1 MYRIID
7 AHTHI
12 YPDKIAQKA
21 LRQIAT
27 FYRMDDRL
35 AQPEEAGTVGYLLR
49 LQEELGIER
58 SLVCSAAYEPRLVP
72 ALNRFLTESCQAAGE
87 RFWGFCAIHAGCK
100 DIPAILA
107 QCQKDGLHGVKIHPD
122 YQQFDMDDPRLDPL
136 YAYCTAHHF
145 PVLIHCGD
153 DRLDHSSPARL
164 QRVLDRF
171 PRCPIIAAHLGGY
184 RRWDESIMLRPSEG
198 LCFDTS
204 SALFALPRERV
215 IAFFERFGYERFL
228 FGSDYPLFDPREELR
243 RFLALGLSEGQ
254 NRLILGENF
263 LRLFGAGGQNPQPA
277 PARIG

>member
-12 YPDKIAQKA
+12 YPDRIAPKA

-27 FYRMDDRL
+27 FYHMDDRL
-35 AQPEEAGTVGYLLR
+35 GQPEEVGTAGYLLR

-72 ALNRFLTESCQAAGE
+72 ALNRFMTESCQAAGE
-87 RFWGFCAIHAGCK
+87 RFFGLCAIHAGCG
-100 DIPAILA
+100 DIPAVLEE
-107 QCQKDGLHGVKIHPD
+107 CQKNGLHGVKIHPD
-122 YQQFDMDDPRLDPL
+122 YQQFDMDDPRLDAL
-136 YAYCTAHHF
+136 YKFCTERHF

-153 DRLDHSSPARL
+153 ERYDYSSPARL

-171 PRCPIIAAHLGGY
+171 PRCPVIAAHLGGY
-184 RRWDESIMLRPSEG
+184 RRWEESFELRPSEG
-198 LCFDTS
+198 LYFDTS
-204 SALFALPRERV
+204 SSLFALPRERAL
-215 IAFFERFGYERFL
+215 AFFERFGYERFL

-243 RFLALGLSEGQ
+243 RFLALGLGEEQ

-263 LRLFGAGGQNPQPA
+263 LRLFGADEQNPQAVP
-277 PARIG
+277 